1 MAKPKPWSELTVEE
15 KLEMLRHEMQLH
27 QRQCSAMA
35 KTLEELGRRADEIER
50 RFEGALLD

>member
-35 KTLEELGRRADEIER
+35 KTLEELRRRADEIER

>member
-1 MAKPKPWSELTVEE
+1 MARPKPWSELTVEE

-27 QRQCSAMA
+27 QRQYSAMA
-35 KTLEELGRRADEIER
+35 KTLEELRRRTDEIER

>member
-27 QRQCSAMA
+27 QRERSAMA
-35 KTLEELGRRADEIER
+35 KALEELRRRTDEIER
-50 RFEGALLD
+50 RLEGALLD